1 MASIDKLVERFK
13 SLPADLTWDELK
25 RLLARFGYVEE
36 KGKGSRRKF
45 KAQGLPTLILHE
57 PHPGRIVKQYA
68 ARYVKEVLETE
79 GLL

>member
-1 MASIDKLVERFK
+1 MTAGDKLLARFK
-13 SLPADLTWDELK
+13 GVPADFTWEELK
-25 RLLARFGYVEE
+25 RLLSQFGYSEQ

-45 KAQGLPTLILHE
+45 KAQRLPTLVLHE

-68 ARYVKEVLETE
+68 VRYVKETLQNE